1 MTKKLRIWGLVQDR
15 LSPAI
20 VTHAKESPNADDGWW
35 LLTIAALKE
44 LSTPTWTPPV
54 KKEV

>member
-1 MTKKLRIWGLVQDR
+1 MQDR

-20 VTHAKESPNADDGWW
+20 VTHAKESPNADDEWW
-35 LLTIAALKE
+35 LLTIAALIE